1 LVNLFENELQNKIFT
16 IMYIN
21 DLTENFMKLLKKISW
36 KFATAIANRISIN
49 KSEAELLAL
58 GALLSK
64 QQFLSPP
71 P

>member
-1 LVNLFENELQNKIFT
+1 
-16 IMYIN
+16 
-21 DLTENFMKLLKKISW
+21 MKLLKKISW